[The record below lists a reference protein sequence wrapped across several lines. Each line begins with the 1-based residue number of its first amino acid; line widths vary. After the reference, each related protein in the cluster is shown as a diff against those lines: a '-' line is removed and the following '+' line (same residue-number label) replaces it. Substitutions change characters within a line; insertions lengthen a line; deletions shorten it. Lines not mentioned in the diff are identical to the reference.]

1 MVIAAILL
9 PVLFGALLLLG
20 LPRGLGLWGAG
31 LSFLLNLYLFLAHPG
46 GVAHAFQAP
55 LLPGAGVY
63 WAFGLDGLSALFFL
77 TLALTVFLG
86 ALVARVE
93 GRFLGLALLM
103 EGLLLGLF
111 AARDLLVFYLFFE
124 AALIPALL
132 MLLLYGGEGRVRA
145 LYTFLLFTLAGSLPM
160 LAAVLAAKALGGSPS
175 FLLEDLLAH
184 PVKGGAAFWV
194 FLGFA
199 LAFAIKTPLFPLHA
213 WLPPFHQENHPSG
226 LADALGTL
234 YKVGVFAFFRFAI
247 PLAPEGFQEV
257 QGLLLLLAALSAL
270 YGAWLAFAARD
281 FKTLLAYAGL
291 SHMGV
296 AALGVF
302 SGTEEGALGGLYL
315 LAASGVH
322 TGALFLLAGRLYER
336 VGTLEI
342 GPYRGLAQSAPGM
355 AALALFLFLAMVGL
369 PGLSGFPGELLT
381 LLGSYKA
388 SPWLAALAFLS
399 VVASVAYALTAFQK
413 TFWEEGPRP
422 VEDLR
427 GAEWG
432 FAALAV
438 ATLLLMGLFPGL
450 FLKGLKPLAE
460 AFFRTLGGGA

>member
-9 PVLFGALLLLG
+9 PILVGALLLLG
-20 LPRGLGLWGAG
+20 LPRGLGVLGAG
-31 LSFLLNLYLFLAHPG
+31 LSFLLNLYLFLTHPG
-46 GVAHAFQAP
+46 GVAHAVQAP
-55 LLPGAGVY
+55 LLPQAGIY
-63 WAFGLDGLSALFFL
+63 WAFGLDGLSTLFFL
-77 TLALTVFLG
+77 TVALTVFLG

-132 MLLLYGGEGRVRA
+132 MLLFYGGEGRVRA

-184 PVKGGAAFWV
+184 PVKGGAALWV

-234 YKVGVFAFFRFAI
+234 YKVGIFAFFRFAI
-247 PLAPEGFQEV
+247 PLAPEGFQEA

-270 YGAWLAFAARD
+270 YGAWLAFAAKD

-315 LAASGVH
+315 LAASGVY

-336 VGTLEI
+336 VGTLGI
-342 GPYRGLAQSAPGM
+342 GPFRGLAQSAPGM

-381 LLGSYKA
+381 LLGAYKA

-422 VEDLR
+422 IEDLR

-432 FAALAV
+432 FATLAV
-438 ATLLLMGLFPGL
+438 ATLLIMGLFPGL

>member
-1 MVIAAILL
+1 MVILAILL
-9 PVLFGALLLLG
+9 PILFGLLLLLG
-20 LPRGLGLWGAG
+20 LPRALGVLGAG
-31 LSFLLNLYLFLAHPG
+31 LSFLLNLYLFLTHPG
-46 GVAHAFQAP
+46 GTAHPVTLP
-55 LLPGAGVY
+55 LLPGVGVY

-77 TLALTVFLG
+77 TIGLTVLLG
-86 ALVARVE
+86 ALVAQVE

-103 EGLLLGLF
+103 SGLLLGLF

-132 MLLLYGGEGRVRA
+132 MLFFYGGEGRVRA

-160 LAAVLAAKALGGSPS
+160 LAAVLAVKALGGSPT

-184 PVKGGAAFWV
+184 PVGGGAAFWV

-199 LAFAIKTPLFPLHA
+199 LAFAIKTPLFPVHA
-213 WLPPFHQENHPSG
+213 WLPLFHQENHPSG

-247 PLAPEGFQEV
+247 PLAPEGFSEL
-257 QGLLLLLAALSAL
+257 QGLLLFLAAISAL
-270 YGAWLAFAARD
+270 YGAWVAFSAKD

-302 SGTEEGALGGLYL
+302 SATEEGALGGLYL
-315 LAASGVH
+315 LAASGVY

-342 GPYRGLAQSAPGM
+342 GPFRGLAQSAPGM

-369 PGLSGFPGELLT
+369 PGLSGFPGELMT
-381 LLGSYKA
+381 LLGAYKQ
-388 SPWLAALAFLS
+388 SPWLTAMAFLS
-399 VVASVAYALTAFQK
+399 VIAGAAYALTAFQK
-413 TFWEEGPRP
+413 VFWEEGTQKT
-422 VEDLR
+422 EDLK
-427 GAEWG
+427 GAEWP

-438 ATLLLMGLFPGL
+438 AALVLMGVFPG
-450 FLKGLKPLAE
+450 FFVKGLKPLAE
-460 AFFRTLGGGA
+460 AFAKILGGGA

>member
-1 MVIAAILL
+1 VVILAILL
-9 PVLFGALLLLG
+9 PILFGGLLLLG
-20 LPRGLGLWGAG
+20 LPRTLGVLGAG
-31 LSFLLNLYLFLAHPG
+31 LAFVFNLFLFLNHPG
-46 GVAHAFQAP
+46 GVAYGVEAP
-55 LLPGAGVY
+55 LLPQAGVY

-77 TLALTVFLG
+77 TIGLTVFLG

-103 EGLLLGLF
+103 EGLLLALF
-111 AARDLLVFYLFFE
+111 AARDLVVFYLFFE

-132 MLLLYGGEGRVRA
+132 MLLFYGGEGRIKA

-160 LAAVLAAKALGGSPS
+160 LAAILAVKALGGSPT
-175 FLLEDLLAH
+175 FLLQDLLAH
-184 PVKGGAAFWV
+184 PVRGQAAFWV

-213 WLPPFHQENHPSG
+213 WLPLFHQENHPSG

-247 PLAPEGFQEV
+247 PLAPEGFAEV
-257 QGLLLLLAALSAL
+257 QGLLLFLAAISAL

-291 SHMGV
+291 AHMGV

-302 SGTEEGALGGLYL
+302 SGTAEGALGGLYL
-315 LAASGVH
+315 LAASGVY
-322 TGALFLLAGRLYER
+322 TGGLFLLFGRLYER
-336 VGTLEI
+336 THTLEI
-342 GPYRGLAQSAPGM
+342 GRYRGLAQSAPGM

-369 PGLSGFPGELLT
+369 PGLSGFPGEFLT
-381 LLGSYKA
+381 LLGAYKA

-399 VVASVAYALTAFQK
+399 VIASAAYALTAFQK
-413 TFWEEGPRP
+413 TFWEEENRS
-422 VEDLR
+422 VEDLK

-432 FAALAV
+432 FAALSV
-438 ATLLLMGLFPGL
+438 LTLVLMGVFPGF
-450 FLKGLKPLAE
+450 FLRGLKPLAE
-460 AFFRTLGGGA
+460 AFARILGGGA

>member
-1 MVIAAILL
+1 MVVLAILL
-9 PVLFGALLLLG
+9 PILFGILLLLG
-20 LPRGLGLWGAG
+20 LPRVLGLLGAG
-31 LSFLLNLYLFLAHPG
+31 LGFLLNLYLFLTHPG
-46 GVAHAFQAP
+46 GVAHGVELP

-77 TLALTVFLG
+77 TLGLTVFLG

-111 AARDLLVFYLFFE
+111 AARDLVVFYLFFE

-132 MLLLYGGEGRVRA
+132 MLLLYGGAGRVRA

-160 LAAVLAAKALGGSPS
+160 LAAILAVKVLGGSPT
-175 FLLEDLLAH
+175 FLLSDLLAH
-184 PVKGGAAFWV
+184 PVKGSAAFWV

-213 WLPPFHQENHPSG
+213 WLPLFHQENHPSG

-247 PLAPEGFQEV
+247 PLAPEGFAEL
-257 QGLLLLLAALSAL
+257 QGLLLLLAALGAL
-270 YGAWLAFAARD
+270 YGAWVAFSAQD
-281 FKTLLAYAGL
+281 FKTLLAYAGI

-315 LAASGVH
+315 LAASGIY
-322 TGALFLLAGRLYER
+322 TGGLFLLAGRLYER
-336 VGTLEI
+336 VHTLEI
-342 GPYRGLAQSAPGM
+342 GRYRGLAQSAPGL

-369 PGLSGFPGELLT
+369 PGLSGFPGEFLT
-381 LLGSYKA
+381 LLGAYQA
-388 SPWLAALAFLS
+388 SPWLTALAFLS
-399 VVASVAYALTAFQK
+399 VIAGAAYALTAFQRV
-413 TFWEEGPRP
+413 FWERGDKG
-422 VEDLR
+422 VKDL
-427 GAEWG
+427 AQEEWP
-432 FAALAV
+432 FAFLAV
-438 ATLLLMGLFPGL
+438 AALVLMGVFPGF
-450 FLKGLKPLAE
+450 FLEGLRPLAE
-460 AFFRTLGGGA
+460 AFAQLLGGGA

>member
-1 MVIAAILL
+1 VVVLAVLL
-9 PVLFGALLLLG
+9 PVVFGALLLLG
-20 LPRGLGLWGAG
+20 LPRALGVLGAG
-31 LSFLLNLYLFLAHPG
+31 LSFLLNLYLFLTHPG

-77 TLALTVFLG
+77 TIALTVFLG

-111 AARDLLVFYLFFE
+111 AALDLLVFYVFFE
-124 AALIPALL
+124 ATLIPALL
-132 MLLLYGGEGRVRA
+132 MLYFYGGEGRTRA
-145 LYTFLLFTLAGSLPM
+145 IYTFVLFTLAGSLPM
-160 LAAVLAAKALGGSPS
+160 LAAVLGAKLLSGSPT

-184 PVKGGAAFWV
+184 PLQGEAAFWV

-247 PLAPEGFQEV
+247 PLAPEGFAQV
-257 QGLLLLLAALSAL
+257 QGLLLFLAALSAL
-270 YGAWLAFAARD
+270 YGAWVAFAAKD

-302 SGTEEGALGGLYL
+302 SGTPEGALGGLYL
-315 LAASGVH
+315 LAASGVY
-322 TGALFLLAGRLYER
+322 TGGLFLLAGRLYER
-336 VGTLEI
+336 TGTLEI
-342 GPYRGLAQSAPGM
+342 GRYRGLAQSAPGL

-369 PGLSGFPGELLT
+369 PGLSGFPGEFLT
-381 LLGSYKA
+381 LLGAYKA

-399 VVASVAYALTAFQK
+399 VIASAAYALTAFQK
-413 TFWEEGPRP
+413 TFWEEGGSGVR
-422 VEDLR
+422 DLA

-432 FAALAV
+432 FALLSVLA
-438 ATLLLMGLFPGL
+438 LLLMGVFPGY
-450 FLKGLKPLAE
+450 FARGLHPLAE
-460 AFFRTLGGGA
+460 AFAKLLGGGA

>member
-1 MVIAAILL
+1 MVILAILL
-9 PVLFGALLLLG
+9 PILFGLLLLLG
-20 LPRGLGLWGAG
+20 LPRALGVLGAG
-31 LSFLLNLYLFLAHPG
+31 LSFLLNLYLFLTHPG
-46 GVAHAFQAP
+46 GTAHPVTLP
-55 LLPGAGVY
+55 LLPGVGVY

-77 TLALTVFLG
+77 TIGLTVFLG
-86 ALVARVE
+86 ALVAQVE

-103 EGLLLGLF
+103 SGLLLGLF

-132 MLLLYGGEGRVRA
+132 MLLFYGGEGRVRA

-160 LAAVLAAKALGGSPS
+160 LAAVLAVKVLGGSPT

-184 PVKGGAAFWV
+184 PVGGGAAVWV

-199 LAFAIKTPLFPLHA
+199 LAFAIKTPLFPVHA
-213 WLPPFHQENHPSG
+213 WLPLFHQENHPSG

-247 PLAPEGFQEV
+247 PLAPEGFSEL
-257 QGLLLLLAALSAL
+257 QGLLLFLAAISAL
-270 YGAWLAFAARD
+270 YGAWVAFSAKD

-302 SGTEEGALGGLYL
+302 SATEEGALGGLYL
-315 LAASGVH
+315 LAASGVY

-342 GPYRGLAQSAPGM
+342 GPFRGLAQSAPGM

-369 PGLSGFPGELLT
+369 PGLSGFPGELMT
-381 LLGSYKA
+381 LLGAYKQ
-388 SPWLAALAFLS
+388 SPWLTAMAFLS
-399 VVASVAYALTAFQK
+399 VIAGAAYALTAFQK
-413 TFWEEGPRP
+413 VFWEEGTQKT
-422 VEDLR
+422 EDLK
-427 GAEWG
+427 GAEWP

-438 ATLLLMGLFPGL
+438 AALVLMGVFPG
-450 FLKGLKPLAE
+450 FFVKGLKPLAE
-460 AFFRTLGGGA
+460 AFAKILGGGA

>member
-1 MVIAAILL
+1 MVILAILL
-9 PVLFGALLLLG
+9 PILFGGLLLLG
-20 LPRGLGLWGAG
+20 LPRAWGVLGAG
-31 LSFLLNLYLFLAHPG
+31 LAFVLNLFLFLNHPG
-46 GVAHAFQAP
+46 GVAYGVEAP
-55 LLPGAGVY
+55 LLPQAGVY

-77 TLALTVFLG
+77 TIGLTVFLG

-103 EGLLLGLF
+103 EGLLLALF
-111 AARDLLVFYLFFE
+111 AARDLVVFYLFFE

-132 MLLLYGGEGRVRA
+132 MLLFYGGEGRTRA

-160 LAAVLAAKALGGSPS
+160 LAAVLAVKALGGSPT
-175 FLLEDLLAH
+175 FLLQDLLAH
-184 PVKGGAAFWV
+184 PVRGQAAFWV

-213 WLPPFHQENHPSG
+213 WLPLFHQENHPSG

-247 PLAPEGFQEV
+247 PLAPEGFAEV
-257 QGLLLLLAALSAL
+257 QGLLLFLAAISAL

-291 SHMGV
+291 AHMGV

-302 SGTEEGALGGLYL
+302 SGTAEGALGGLYL
-315 LAASGVH
+315 LAASGVY
-322 TGALFLLAGRLYER
+322 TGGLFLLLGRLYER
-336 VGTLEI
+336 THTLEI
-342 GPYRGLAQSAPGM
+342 GRYRGLAQSAPGM

-369 PGLSGFPGELLT
+369 PGLSGFPGEFLA
-381 LLGSYKA
+381 LLGAYKA

-399 VVASVAYALTAFQK
+399 VIASAAYALTAFQK
-413 TFWEEGPRP
+413 TFWEKENRSVG
-422 VEDLR
+422 DLK

-432 FAALAV
+432 FAALGV
-438 ATLLLMGLFPGL
+438 LTLVLMGVFPGF
-450 FLKGLKPLAE
+450 FLRGLKPLAE
-460 AFFRTLGGGA
+460 AFARILGGGA

>member
-9 PVLFGALLLLG
+9 PILVGTLLLVG
-20 LPRGLGLWGAG
+20 LPRGLGVLGAG

-46 GVAHAFQAP
+46 GVAHAVQAP
-55 LLPGAGVY
+55 LLPQAGIY

-77 TLALTVFLG
+77 TVALTVFLG

-124 AALIPALL
+124 AALPPVEEEHEK
-132 MLLLYGGEGRVRA
+132 GGEGRVRA

-160 LAAVLAAKALGGSPS
+160 LAAILAAKALGGSPS

-184 PVKGGAAFWV
+184 PVKGGAALWV

-270 YGAWLAFAARD
+270 YGAWLAFAAWD

-315 LAASGVH
+315 LAASGVY
-322 TGALFLLAGRLYER
+322 TGALFLLAGRLHER

-381 LLGSYKA
+381 LLGAYKA

-399 VVASVAYALTAFQK
+399 VVASVAYALPAFQK

-432 FAALAV
+432 FAVLAV
-438 ATLLLMGLFPGL
+438 ATLLVMGLFPGF
-450 FLKGLKPLAE
+450 FLKGLRPLAE

>member
-1 MVIAAILL
+1 MVVLAILL

-20 LPRGLGLWGAG
+20 APRSLGVFGA
-31 LSFLLNLYLFLAHPG
+31 LASFLLNLGLFLAQRG
-46 GVAHAFQAP
+46 GEAFAFQAP
-55 LLPGAGVY
+55 LLPQAGVY
-63 WAFGLDGLSALFFL
+63 WAFALDGLSALFFL
-77 TLALTVFLG
+77 TVGLTVLLG

-111 AARDLLVFYLFFE
+111 AAQDLLVFYLFFE

-132 MLLLYGGEGRVRA
+132 MLLFYGGEGRVRA
-145 LYTFLLFTLAGSLPM
+145 LYTLLLFTLAGSLPM
-160 LAAVLAAKALGGSPS
+160 LAAILAVKALGGSPT
-175 FLLEDLLAH
+175 FLLQDLLQH
-184 PVKGGAAFWV
+184 PVRGEAALWV

-234 YKVGVFAFFRFAI
+234 YKVGVFAFFRYAI
-247 PLAPEGFQEV
+247 PLAPEGFAQV
-257 QGLLLLLAALSAL
+257 QGILLFLATLSAL
-270 YGAWLAFAARD
+270 YGAWVAFAAKD
-281 FKTLLAYAGL
+281 FKTLLAYAGV

-302 SGTEEGALGGLYL
+302 SGMTEGAMGGLYL
-315 LAASGVH
+315 LAASGVY
-322 TGALFLLAGRLYER
+322 TGGLFLLAGRLYER
-336 VGTLEI
+336 TGTLEI
-342 GPYRGLAQSAPGM
+342 GRYRGLAQSAPGL
-355 AALALFLFLAMVGL
+355 AALALILFLAMVGL

-381 LLGSYKA
+381 LLGAYKA

-399 VVASVAYALTAFQK
+399 VIASAAYALTAFQK
-413 TFWEEGPRP
+413 TFWEEGGSG
-422 VEDLR
+422 VKDLA

-432 FAALAV
+432 FALLSVLA
-438 ATLLLMGLFPGL
+438 LLLMGVFPGY
-450 FLKGLKPLAE
+450 FARGLHPLAE
-460 AFFRTLGGGA
+460 AFVKLLGGGA